1 MRTSI
6 DPTTLRELL
15 RYDAG
20 DGVLYWRERDS
31 KFFQPTE
38 KREASGHAKWWNG
51 RFAGKRACKSD
62 CNRGYLR
69 VCLFGDEYPA
79 HRVIWAMETG
89 QWPTNV
95 IDHIDGDPAN
105 NRIANLRPATTAENN
120 RNKAN
125 HGRSRFRGVSWRA
138 RQSIWVSAIKTNKK
152 VTFLGC
158 YKNEEDAAR
167 AYDVAAIEQHG
178 NFARTNFPRSDYE
191 ARIKSA
197 LVEVPAVKGEPEPV
211 AWVIP
216 GDDNAR
222 DNGAIDAMAWE
233 EGEFT
238 KPLYAA
244 QPADAGMREAFVRV
258 LASLAAAIS
267 ILERTP
273 KAKKA
278 VASDKMFDTM
288 LDDYR
293 KALEIGRAALTAP
306 GATTKSDGGAKAGS
320 SPILASKEDQRTR
333 AHGVMLVGD
342 NADASGCTG
351 TGPSDPSSARSD
363 VTVESIA
370 RIIEPSASGY
380 TREYRK
386 ATEIARALLD
396 RFQIRRK

>member
-105 NRIANLRPATTAENN
+105 NRIANLRSATTAENN

-158 YKNEEDAAR
+158 YKDEEDAAR

-178 NFARTNFPRSDYE
+178 NFARTNFPRADYE

-197 LVEVPAVKGEPEPV
+197 L
-211 AWVIP
+211 
-216 GDDNAR
+216 
-222 DNGAIDAMAWE
+222 
-233 EGEFT
+233 
-238 KPLYAA
+238 
-244 QPADAGMREAFVRV
+244 
-258 LASLAAAIS
+258 AS
-267 ILERTP
+267 
-273 KAKKA
+273 
-278 VASDKMFDTM
+278 
-288 LDDYR
+288 
-293 KALEIGRAALTAP
+293 
-306 GATTKSDGGAKAGS
+306 
-320 SPILASKEDQRTR
+320 
-333 AHGVMLVGD
+333 
-342 NADASGCTG
+342 
-351 TGPSDPSSARSD
+351 GPSDPSSTRNE
-363 VTVESIA
+363 VTV
-370 RIIEPSASGY
+370 PCG
-380 TREYRK
+380 
-386 ATEIARALLD
+386 LD
-396 RFQIRRK
+396 RPSESQCPNMKEVGGGMEGERYSCAVCGKGYYLDYDDMR

>member
-89 QWPTNV
+89 QWATNV

-105 NRIANLRPATTAENN
+105 NRIANLRSATTAENN

-158 YKNEEDAAR
+158 YKDEEDAAR

-178 NFARTNFPRSDYE
+178 NFARTNFPRADYE
-191 ARIKSA
+191 ARIRSA
-197 LVEVPAVKGEPEPV
+197 LVEMSAVKGEPEPV
-211 AWVIP
+211 AWPTNLNPRTLDLVQRF
-216 GDDNAR
+216 A
-222 DNGAIDAMAWE
+222 
-233 EGEFT
+233 
-238 KPLYAA
+238 
-244 QPADAGMREAFVRV
+244 
-258 LASLAAAIS
+258 LAL
-267 ILERTP
+267 
-273 KAKKA
+273 AKKLRLA
-278 VASDKMFDTM
+278 EEKYDHTDGWLRDDWESECRDHLYQHLEKGDPRDVAAYCAFMWHHGWSTIAP
-288 LDDYR
+288 DDE
-293 KALEIGRAALTAP
+293 LNGCRAAL
-306 GATTKSDGGAKAGS
+306 
-320 SPILASKEDQRTR
+320 
-333 AHGVMLVGD
+333 H
-342 NADASGCTG
+342 
-351 TGPSDPSSARSD
+351 
-363 VTVESIA
+363 
-370 RIIEPSASGY
+370 
-380 TREYRK
+380 K
-386 ATEIARALLD
+386 ATVKNAQNEAKISDLNDMVLRYMHRAETNESA
-396 RFQIRRK
+396 IRAGEREKCATERIKK